1 MAYSSIAVFVEI
13 AASAV
18 AVSIVCTSDG
28 KTSAVVSAELAVKI
42 PVRKIFQLHKA
53 VCRQLSKPCLGVL
66 GINQIRKA
74 DIQSV

>member
-1 MAYSSIAVFVEI
+1 MAYSSITVFVEI

-42 PVRKIFQLHKA
+42 PVRKMAHKIMPSNTPFKMGSSF
-53 VCRQLSKPCLGVL
+53 VVKWMCCLRLS
-66 GINQIRKA
+66 A
-74 DIQSV
+74 